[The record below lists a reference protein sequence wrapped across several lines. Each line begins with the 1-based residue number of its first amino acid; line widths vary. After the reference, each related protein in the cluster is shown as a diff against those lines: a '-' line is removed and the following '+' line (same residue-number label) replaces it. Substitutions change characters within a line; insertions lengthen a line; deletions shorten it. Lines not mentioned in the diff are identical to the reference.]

1 MRGLARFRLA
11 RALLLSAAMRSLL
24 HMPLDPPSRKVR
36 LILAEK
42 GLPVRLVETPPWKAE
57 GDLLAHNPAGA
68 VPVLIDEPPTGGE
81 IAVSPAPVIAEYLEE
96 AYRSPALLPATSAGR
111 AEVRRL
117 AMWFESKFENEV
129 NAQILRRRVDD
140 RLQGRRRNEDDSHR
154 LGAEAMRWH
163 LDYLAWLLE
172 GRAWL
177 AGDKMTVADLAAAAH
192 LSANDY
198 LGAVPWTEFPAV
210 KEWYQRLKCRP
221 SFRPLLADRVDGVAP
236 PPHYADLD
244 F

>member
-1 MRGLARFRLA
+1 
-11 RALLLSAAMRSLL
+11 
-24 HMPLDPPSRKVR
+24 MPLDPACRMVR

-42 GLPVRLVETPPWKAE
+42 GLPARLVETPPWKGGAE
-57 GDLLAHNPAGA
+57 LAAHNPAGS

-96 AYRSPALLPATSAGR
+96 AYRSPSLFPGTSAAR
-111 AEVRRL
+111 AEARRL
-117 AMWFESKFENEV
+117 SSWFAEKFENEV
-129 NAQILRRRVDD
+129 NAAMLRRRVDD

-163 LDYLAWLLE
+163 LDYLSYLLE
-172 GRAWL
+172 GRGWL
-177 AGDKMTVADLAAAAH
+177 AGDRMTIADLSAAAH
-192 LSANDY
+192 LSSNDY
-198 LGAVPWTEFPAV
+198 IDAVPWAEFPGV

-221 SFRPLLADRVDGVAP
+221 SFRPLLADRMDGLAP
-236 PPHYADLD
+236 PSHYADLD